1 MAEPSD
7 DPTLDAACQ
16 PYDKAGRWKLE
27 MKVTDIGGIG
37 PLRYG
42 HTGVYLTAPDGR
54 SVIQFHGYNKD
65 PLTGAAKPGES
76 KGDLLALAAVPG
88 SWAYFEE
95 RNSAGSRVLAEGSY
109 EEMKPKLKVLFA
121 ASQALDAESLEYKG
135 WGLWAPGQN
144 CNTAARMVTR
154 LLGQDT
160 DPQKISD
167 VILTGSERSIPLSRL
182 DTITNSAS
190 GVDVS
195 KLEQALLDMARDTS
209 KSVVLPDLD
218 QLVAQPLAAQCHSA
232 KREIGAVAYNTD
244 GTQTPTTIKIGVS
257 HQLRQPPDYKP
268 Q

>member
-1 MAEPSD
+1 MTEPSD
-7 DPTLDAACQ
+7 DQTLDAACQ
-16 PYDKAGRWKLE
+16 PYDKAGRWTLE

-54 SVIQFHGYNKD
+54 SVVQFHGYNKD

-76 KGDLLALAAVPG
+76 EGDLLALAAVPG

-182 DTITNSAS
+182 DTITDSAS

-218 QLVAQPLAAQCHSA
+218 QLVDQPLAAQCRPA
-232 KREIGAVAYNTD
+232 KSEIGAIAYNTD

-257 HQLRQPPDYKP
+257 PQLRQPPDYKP